1 MKKLLAIVVLGLLW
15 IIPAS
20 ADQRFI
26 PLELFTGG
34 EIRKDT
40 EIKYTNANLVF
51 GEKKRKKIV
60 GPEDWKNSQSGETIK
75 VYKRTRKSQ
84 SGLKTQ
90 LFTVT
95 NDGQCIG
102 RVWDSRRGGR
112 VIKNGCKFPLGVW
125 KKGETRSFK
134 GASGGKPRI
143 IELTILKLGKKQK
156 DKVKFTVKFKGR
168 EMQHIQLGK
177 DLMNRIIEDTKDVGK
192 VETHPKFE
200 GRQMIMIIQPN

>member
-1 MKKLLAIVVLGLLW
+1 MKKFFLISFLILLNTSQSIG
-15 IIPAS
+15 S
-20 ADQRFI
+20 ERFI

-34 EIRKDT
+34 DIREDK
-40 EIKYTNANLVF
+40 EIKFTNANLVF

-60 GPEDWKNSQSGETIK
+60 GPEDWKNPQTGETIK
-75 VYKRTRKSQ
+75 VYKRTRKGQ

-112 VIKNGCKFPLGVW
+112 VIKNGCKVPVGVW
-125 KKGETRSFK
+125 KEGETRSFK
-134 GASGGKPRI
+134 GASGCKPRK

-156 DKVKFTVKFKGR
+156 DKVKFNWKLYDGS
-168 EMQHIQLGK
+168 GK
-177 DLMNRIIEDTKDVGK
+177 LMDDNDYTFSPGKAMTKLNDK
-192 VETHPKFE
+192 KL
-200 GRQMIMIIQPN
+200 

>member
-1 MKKLLAIVVLGLLW
+1 MKKFLVILVIFLYPYLSQANE
-15 IIPAS
+15 
-20 ADQRFI
+20 RFI

-34 EIRKDT
+34 DIRDDK
-40 EIKYTNANLVF
+40 EIKFTNANLVF

-60 GPEDWKNSQSGETIK
+60 GPEDWKNPQTGETIK
-75 VYKRTRKSQ
+75 VYKRTRKGQ

-125 KKGETRSFK
+125 KEGETRSFE
-134 GASGGKPRI
+134 GTSGGKPRK

-156 DKVKFTVKFKGR
+156 DKVKFNWKLYDGS
-168 EMQHIQLGK
+168 GK
-177 DLMNRIIEDTKDVGK
+177 LMDDNDYTFSPGKAMTKLNDK
-192 VETHPKFE
+192 KL
-200 GRQMIMIIQPN
+200 

>member
-1 MKKLLAIVVLGLLW
+1 MKKLLPILVLSLLW
-15 IIPAS
+15 IIPVS
-20 ADQRFI
+20 ADERFI

-34 EIRKDT
+34 EMREDT
-40 EIKYTNANLVF
+40 EIKFTSANLVF
-51 GEKKRKKIV
+51 GKKKRKKII
-60 GPEDWKNSQSGETIK
+60 GPENWTNPQNGETIK

-84 SGLKTQ
+84 SGIKTQ

-134 GASGGKPRI
+134 GASGGKPRK
-143 IELTILKLGKKQK
+143 IELTILKLGKKQG
-156 DKVKFTVKFKGR
+156 DKVKFNWKLYDGS
-168 EMQHIQLGK
+168 GK
-177 DLMNRIIEDTKDVGK
+177 LMDDNDYTFS
-192 VETHPKFE
+192 P
-200 GRQMIMIIQPN
+200 

>member
-1 MKKLLAIVVLGLLW
+1 LKNFFLISFLILLNTSQSIG
-15 IIPAS
+15 S
-20 ADQRFI
+20 ERFI

-34 EIRKDT
+34 EIREDK
-40 EIKYTNANLVF
+40 EIKFTNANLVF

-60 GPEDWKNSQSGETIK
+60 GPEDWKNPQTGETIK
-75 VYKRTRKSQ
+75 VYKRTRKGQ

-125 KKGETRSFK
+125 REGETRSFE
-134 GASGGKPRI
+134 GSSGGKSRK

-156 DKVKFTVKFKGR
+156 DKVKFNWKLYDGS
-168 EMQHIQLGK
+168 GK
-177 DLMNRIIEDTKDVGK
+177 LMDDNDYTFSPGKAMTKLNDK
-192 VETHPKFE
+192 KL
-200 GRQMIMIIQPN
+200 

>member
-1 MKKLLAIVVLGLLW
+1 LKNFFLISFLILLNTSQSIG
-15 IIPAS
+15 S
-20 ADQRFI
+20 ERFI

-34 EIRKDT
+34 DIRDDK
-40 EIKYTNANLVF
+40 EIKFTNANLVF

-60 GPEDWKNSQSGETIK
+60 GPEDWKNPQTGETIK
-75 VYKRTRKSQ
+75 VYKRTRKGQ

-125 KKGETRSFK
+125 KEGETRSFE
-134 GASGGKPRI
+134 GSSGGKPRK

-156 DKVKFTVKFKGR
+156 DKVKFNWKLYDGS
-168 EMQHIQLGK
+168 GK
-177 DLMNRIIEDTKDVGK
+177 LMDDNDYTFSPGKAMTKLNDK
-192 VETHPKFE
+192 KL
-200 GRQMIMIIQPN
+200 

>member
-1 MKKLLAIVVLGLLW
+1 MKKFLVILVIFLYPYLSQANE
-15 IIPAS
+15 
-20 ADQRFI
+20 RFI

-34 EIRKDT
+34 EIREDK
-40 EIKYTNANLVF
+40 EIKFTNTNLVF

-60 GPEDWKNSQSGETIK
+60 GPEDWKNPQTGETIK
-75 VYKRTRKSQ
+75 VYKRTRKGQ

-125 KKGETRSFK
+125 KEGETRSFE
-134 GASGGKPRI
+134 GTSGGKPRK

-156 DKVKFTVKFKGR
+156 DKVKFNWKLYDGS
-168 EMQHIQLGK
+168 GK
-177 DLMNRIIEDTKDVGK
+177 LMDDNDYTFSPGKAMTKLNDK
-192 VETHPKFE
+192 KL
-200 GRQMIMIIQPN
+200 

>member
-1 MKKLLAIVVLGLLW
+1 MKNFFLISFLILLNTSQSIG
-15 IIPAS
+15 S
-20 ADQRFI
+20 ERFI

-34 EIRKDT
+34 DIRDDK
-40 EIKYTNANLVF
+40 EIKFTNANLVF

-60 GPEDWKNSQSGETIK
+60 GPEDWKNPQTGETIK
-75 VYKRTRKSQ
+75 VYKRTRKGQ
-84 SGLKTQ
+84 NGLKTQ

-125 KKGETRSFK
+125 KEGETRSFE
-134 GASGGKPRI
+134 GTSGGKPRK

-156 DKVKFTVKFKGR
+156 DKVKFNWKLYDGS
-168 EMQHIQLGK
+168 GK
-177 DLMNRIIEDTKDVGK
+177 LMDDNDYTFSPGKAMTKLNDK
-192 VETHPKFE
+192 KL
-200 GRQMIMIIQPN
+200 

>member
-1 MKKLLAIVVLGLLW
+1 MKNFFLISFLILLNTSQSIG
-15 IIPAS
+15 S
-20 ADQRFI
+20 ERFI

-34 EIRKDT
+34 EIREDK
-40 EIKYTNANLVF
+40 EIKFTNANLVF

-60 GPEDWKNSQSGETIK
+60 GPEDWKNPQTGETIK
-75 VYKRTRKSQ
+75 VYKRTRKGQ

-112 VIKNGCKFPLGVW
+112 VIQNGCKFPLGVW
-125 KKGETRSFK
+125 KEGETRSFE
-134 GASGGKPRI
+134 GSSGSKSRK

-156 DKVKFTVKFKGR
+156 DKVKFNWKLYDGS
-168 EMQHIQLGK
+168 GK
-177 DLMNRIIEDTKDVGK
+177 LMDDNDYTFSPGKAMTKLNDK
-192 VETHPKFE
+192 KL
-200 GRQMIMIIQPN
+200 

>member
-1 MKKLLAIVVLGLLW
+1 MKNFFLISFLILLNTSQSIG
-15 IIPAS
+15 S
-20 ADQRFI
+20 ERFI

-34 EIRKDT
+34 DIRDDK
-40 EIKYTNANLVF
+40 EIKFTNANLVF

-60 GPEDWKNSQSGETIK
+60 GPEDWKNPQTGETIK
-75 VYKRTRKSQ
+75 VYKRTRKGQ

-125 KKGETRSFK
+125 KEGETRSFE
-134 GASGGKPRI
+134 GTSGGKPRK

-156 DKVKFTVKFKGR
+156 DKVKFNWKLYDGS
-168 EMQHIQLGK
+168 GK
-177 DLMNRIIEDTKDVGK
+177 LMDDNDYTFSPGKAMTKLNDK
-192 VETHPKFE
+192 KL
-200 GRQMIMIIQPN
+200 

>member
-1 MKKLLAIVVLGLLW
+1 MKNFFLISFLILLNTSQSIG
-15 IIPAS
+15 S
-20 ADQRFI
+20 ERFI

-34 EIRKDT
+34 DIRDDK
-40 EIKYTNANLVF
+40 EIKFTNANLVF

-60 GPEDWKNSQSGETIK
+60 GPEDWKNPQTGETIK
-75 VYKRTRKSQ
+75 VYKRTRKGQ

-125 KKGETRSFK
+125 KEGETRSFE
-134 GASGGKPRI
+134 GSSGGKPRK

-156 DKVKFTVKFKGR
+156 DKVKFNWKLYDGS
-168 EMQHIQLGK
+168 GK
-177 DLMNRIIEDTKDVGK
+177 LMDDNDYTFSPGKAMTKLNDK
-192 VETHPKFE
+192 KL
-200 GRQMIMIIQPN
+200 

>member
-1 MKKLLAIVVLGLLW
+1 MKKFFLISFLILLNTSQSIG
-15 IIPAS
+15 S
-20 ADQRFI
+20 ERFI

-34 EIRKDT
+34 DIREDK
-40 EIKYTNANLVF
+40 EIKFTNANLVF

-60 GPEDWKNSQSGETIK
+60 GPEDWKNPQTGETIK

-90 LFTVT
+90 LFSVT

-112 VIKNGCKFPLGVW
+112 VIKNGCKFPLGIW
-125 KKGETRSFK
+125 KEGETRSFT
-134 GASGGKPRI
+134 GSSGGKPRK

-156 DKVKFTVKFKGR
+156 DKVKFNWKLYDGSGTLMDDNDYTFSPGKA
-168 EMQHIQLGK
+168 MIQLNDK
-177 DLMNRIIEDTKDVGK
+177 KL
-192 VETHPKFE
+192 
-200 GRQMIMIIQPN
+200 